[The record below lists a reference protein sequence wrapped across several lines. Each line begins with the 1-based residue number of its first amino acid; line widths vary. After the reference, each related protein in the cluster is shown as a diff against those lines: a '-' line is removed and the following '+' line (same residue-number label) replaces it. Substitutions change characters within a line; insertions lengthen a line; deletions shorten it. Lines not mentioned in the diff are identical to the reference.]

1 MPAGTIEKANETAWG
16 EAPPSSGSGWAKTGK
31 KRPVFGTGGM
41 GGSPQRYEF
50 EWTRIVHRPLEGS
63 DTAGPKIE
71 GVPSDAVAK
80 EYAPLTGEFRGALQ
94 DLVKDPTQSRQQAQY
109 RLGRNV
115 GAQAAELQRAATRGG
130 AAGRGGGTG
139 VVTAPAA
146 EMAVRGQQ
154 EIETQMYDRQVQNM
168 AALGQTLA
176 QTVQSDLAVRGFDQQ
191 TSANAINIM
200 QNALGLV
207 AERLSDPDMHLVVG
221 EAYNRYKQDLL
232 KGVSPVD
239 AAMTFSITLQSGT
252 PEQQTDYA

>member
-1 MPAGTIEKANETAWG
+1 
-16 EAPPSSGSGWAKTGK
+16 
-31 KRPVFGTGGM
+31 
-41 GGSPQRYEF
+41 
-50 EWTRIVHRPLEGS
+50 
-63 DTAGPKIE
+63 
-71 GVPSDAVAK
+71 
-80 EYAPLTGEFRGALQ
+80 
-94 DLVKDPTQSRQQAQY
+94 
-109 RLGRNV
+109 
-115 GAQAAELQRAATRGG
+115 
-130 AAGRGGGTG
+130 
-139 VVTAPAA
+139 
-146 EMAVRGQQ
+146 
-154 EIETQMYDRQVQNM
+154 MYDRQVQNM